1 MNPWAGLII
10 VVAVLFF
17 IVAWKGT
24 QDNVLT
30 AILNRPY
37 GSATVG
43 GAPKYTPGF
52 SSFSPSTTPAAPTFQ
67 GQPVLSA

>member
-10 VVAVLFF
+10 VLAVLFF

-30 AILNRPY
+30 ALLNRPY
-37 GSATVG
+37 GSSTLG
-43 GAPKYTPGF
+43 QAPVYTPGF
-52 SSFSPSTTPAAPTFQ
+52 SSYTPPASTTPTFQ